1 MATGS
6 FLVLADAGE
15 RNTVERMI
23 PHFIY
28 LREGTKFANILASA
42 WHASR
47 SGHLL
52 VVEGAPAL
60 LLPLEGSLV
69 LHELLPLPV
78 FQLHSCKICQAVL
91 LPPGQMLSSALLN
104 IEYCVNTL

>member
-1 MATGS
+1 
-6 FLVLADAGE
+6 
-15 RNTVERMI
+15 MI

-69 LHELLPLPV
+69 LHELPTAPPSRFPVAQLQNLPGGAFATRV
-78 FQLHSCKICQAVL
+78 GAFI
-91 LPPGQMLSSALLN
+91 SAL
-104 IEYCVNTL
+104 EY